1 VKLRRR
7 EKILAAVAGALMV
20 LLMFRVALVLGR
32 ASVGASG
39 RSLAELR
46 AVRDKKQEELARHR
60 RAVEQA
66 EQAALKLAEWQRRSL
81 PSDPTAAR
89 AQYQDWLRE
98 LVEQIEFQQRDVFS
112 GEPQSRQ
119 GIYTVFPFRI
129 QGRASLEQ
137 VVRFLYEFYQAGH
150 LHKVRR
156 LALHP
161 VEGSSLLDVSISI
174 EALALPKSDR
184 RQSLCTERSD
194 RLKHDDVAEYLELR
208 GSRRIVS
215 RLSAASAASA
225 TTPAAFTPTA
235 SAQSAASTA
244 AFRPLQVHQGQR
256 HPGSGR
262 QTPGVVAGAN
272 HRPVSGTRRRR

>member
-161 VEGSSLLDVSISI
+161 VEGSSLLDALGPA
-174 EALALPKSDR
+174 EARRCGGIPGADR
-184 RQSLCTERSD
+184 PAVDGTVEGRRS
-194 RLKHDDVAEYLELR
+194 LR
-208 GSRRIVS
+208 GSRRIVC
-215 RLSAASAASA
+215 RLPAASATSA

-244 AFRPLQVHQGQR
+244 GFRPLQVHQSQR
-256 HPGSGR
+256 HPGSGW

-272 HRPVSGTRRRR
+272 HRPASGTRRRR